1 MLVRG
6 LHRITDM
13 LTDGQH
19 PRIPGYT
26 YGEATTARSPL
37 SLNDLQRLEQTA
49 TLSQQDQHYLAMA
62 GDVLE
67 SQAEELVNTW
77 RNVIAEQPHLA
88 RAFASEDG
96 AIDEAYK
103 TAVKR
108 RFVRWVIDT
117 CRRPRDRDWLDYQE
131 EIAQR
136 HTSAKKNATDNGNTA
151 PFVPLRYLLAFGAVI
166 VTTVRP
172 FLARKGASHQ
182 DVERMQ
188 NAWTKAVFLQLALW
202 SRAYVMNWEW

>member
-117 CRRPRDRDWLDYQE
+117 CRRPRDQDWLDYQE
-131 EIAQR
+131 EIAAASVR
-136 HTSAKKNATDNGNTA
+136 RRKKMQPTMGT
-151 PFVPLRYLLAFGAVI
+151 PRRLCHC
-166 VTTVRP
+166 VTCSR
-172 FLARKGASHQ
+172 LAR
-182 DVERMQ
+182 
-188 NAWTKAVFLQLALW
+188 
-202 SRAYVMNWEW
+202 